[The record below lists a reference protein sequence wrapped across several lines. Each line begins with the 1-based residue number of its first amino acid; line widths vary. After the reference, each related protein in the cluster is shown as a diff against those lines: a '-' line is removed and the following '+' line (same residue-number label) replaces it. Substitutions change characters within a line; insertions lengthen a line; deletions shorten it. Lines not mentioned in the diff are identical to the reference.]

1 MRFGVSMQRRFM
13 CAAAC
18 ALLFARSAQGS
29 EGDARERSAALF
41 REGVNAGKAG
51 DYVRAEVAFRTSYL
65 LVPSPST
72 LRNWALTEMRLGK
85 MLEALGHLKR
95 AMKWTGWTAEQRPI
109 VQQNLDDAY
118 AATGHVAVQTT
129 EGAQVAVDGVLV
141 EGAAPF
147 DSPLDVTAGRR
158 LIDVRLGSAIAHAE
172 VDAPPGRIVDVS
184 VPVSQATREVPAAE
198 PPAPAVRPPTPEPE
212 PPRAALTADRE
223 PPRNVASWWTTPHAV
238 AVGLAATAA
247 AGAGLGL
254 YFDAAAHAA
263 ATDTS
268 ALRAGLTG
276 QCTGGA
282 AAPGCASLRDK
293 IGALHEDEV
302 LEDVAFAVGA
312 AAGVGAALVLVVLG
326 PRAAPRTG
334 SFRFTPMIAPG
345 AAGVAG
351 SF

>member
-1 MRFGVSMQRRFM
+1 MRFGVRLQRRVIFGV
-13 CAAAC
+13 AC
-18 ALLFARSAQGS
+18 VLLCTKSAYGS

-41 REGVNAGKAG
+41 RDGLNAGKAG
-51 DYVRAEVAFRTSYL
+51 DYARAEVAFRTSYL
-65 LVPSPST
+65 LVQSPST

-85 MLEALGHLKR
+85 MVEALGHLKR
-95 AMKWTGWTAEQRPI
+95 AIQWTGWSAEQRAI

-118 AATGHVAVQTT
+118 AATGHITVQTT
-129 EGAQVAVDGVLV
+129 QGAEVAVDGVLA

-147 DSPLDVTAGRR
+147 DAPLDVTAGRR
-158 LIDVRLGSAIAHAE
+158 LIDARLGSATAHTE
-172 VDAPPGRIVDVS
+172 VDAPAGTIVDVS
-184 VPVSQATREVPAAE
+184 VPVSQATREVPAAA
-198 PPAPAVRPPTPEPE
+198 PPAPTVQPPTPELE

-223 PPRNVASWWTTPHAV
+223 PPRASWWTTPHAV
-238 AVGLAATAA
+238 AVGLAGVAA
-247 AGAGLGL
+247 AGVGLGL
-254 YFDAAAHAA
+254 TFDAAAHAA
-263 ATDTS
+263 ATDAST
-268 ALRAGLTG
+268 LRAALTG
-276 QCTGGA
+276 QCAGGA

-312 AAGVGAALVLVVLG
+312 AAGVGAAIVLAVLG

-334 SFRFTPMIAPG
+334 SVQWTPMIAPG